1 MFRLASSL
9 ALRLIHVLY
18 SLVLV
23 LLYLRRRV
31 ASRPRPLAAR
41 RNKIPAVLGLLLVYD
56 EEKICTED
64 LVDSLMQCAEGA
76 AAWCR
81 AVGVKQLIVY
91 DRQGILRTPSVRAR
105 LQLPGPIHDNT
116 LLSDNSYP
124 ITPPLSDDP
133 DSPTPPLSGA
143 SDTETVVASGLSG
156 AENSTVKLRRQSSSR
171 HGSQRSRASRK
182 GSVNQEPTLSFHFIS
197 RDSGKPAIA
206 AAATT
211 LRRNETFLK
220 SADQEYGDLFQL
232 TVSDLQDLVEGDHGF
247 PPPDLMVV
255 HHLSPSK
262 RRRTPLELY
271 GFPPWQIRL
280 SEIYHNDLV
289 GFKWPFLSFIT
300 RRVQKPYSVFTER
313 DFCAALDLY
322 AGAEMRL
329 GK

>member
-1 MFRLASSL
+1 MFRLVSSL

-18 SLVLV
+18 SLALA

-31 ASRPRPLAAR
+31 GGRPRPLASR

-56 EEKICTED
+56 EERTCTQD
-64 LVDSLMQCAEGA
+64 LVDSLVQCAEGA

-105 LQLPGPIHDNT
+105 LQLPGPVHGDT
-116 LLSDNSYP
+116 LLSDNLYP

-133 DSPTPPLSGA
+133 DSQTPPLSDS
-143 SDTETVVASGLSG
+143 SDTETVVASALSG
-156 AENSTVKLRRQSSSR
+156 AENSTVKSRRQSSSR
-171 HGSQRSRASRK
+171 HWSQRSWASRK
-182 GSVNQEPTLSFHFIS
+182 GSVNQESTLSFHFIS

-220 SADQEYGDLFQL
+220 LADQEYGDLFQL

-255 HHLSPSK
+255 HHLTPRK
-262 RRRTPLELY
+262 QPPTPLELH

-289 GFKWPFLSFIT
+289 GFQWPFLSYT
-300 RRVQKPYSVFTER
+300 KGRARKPYSVFTEQ
-313 DFCAALDLY
+313 DFCAALDQY